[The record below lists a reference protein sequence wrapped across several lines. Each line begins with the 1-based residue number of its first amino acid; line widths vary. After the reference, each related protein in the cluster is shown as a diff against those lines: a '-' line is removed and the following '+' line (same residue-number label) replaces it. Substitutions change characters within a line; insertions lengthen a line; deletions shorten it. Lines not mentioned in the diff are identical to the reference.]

1 MEPVMSRLYGL
12 AGILIDYLMNM
23 NAIVDAMEAKQRKKG
38 LDMT

>member
-23 NAIVDAMEAKQRKKG
+23 NAIVDAMGQNKERK
-38 LDMT
+38 DWT